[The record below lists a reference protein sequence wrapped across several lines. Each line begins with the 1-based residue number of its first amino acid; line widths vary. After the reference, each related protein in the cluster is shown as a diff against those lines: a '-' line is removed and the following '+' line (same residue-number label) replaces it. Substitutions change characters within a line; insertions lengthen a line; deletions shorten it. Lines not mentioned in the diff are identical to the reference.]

1 MHTFPIKPTTII
13 LAVILMLF
21 SFEST
26 SFALENDPSAGA
38 MVADTVLARP
48 MGIATTIVGT
58 VLFVVSSPFSALG
71 GNLKAAY
78 TKLIKE
84 PFVFSFKRP
93 LGEF

>member
-1 MHTFPIKPTTII
+1 MHTFPIKPIAII

-21 SFEST
+21 SAVST
-26 SFALENDPSAGA
+26 SFALDSDPGAGA
-38 MVADTVLARP
+38 MIADTVLARP
-48 MGIATTIVGT
+48 MGIATTIAGT

-84 PFVFSFKRP
+84 PFVFSFSRP